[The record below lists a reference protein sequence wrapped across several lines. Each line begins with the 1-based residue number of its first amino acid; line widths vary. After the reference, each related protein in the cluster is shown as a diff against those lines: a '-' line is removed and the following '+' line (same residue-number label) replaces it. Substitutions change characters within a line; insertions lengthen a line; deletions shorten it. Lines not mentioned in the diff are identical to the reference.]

1 MKANWP
7 SSSDPSLLDSSPD
20 DMSVLIDF
28 DELMDV
34 GLDVDS
40 LSLEDVLVF
49 CVVRAKD
56 FPFWFPHHD
65 EVPVHKPL
73 RFQLVLQWT

>member
-1 MKANWP
+1 
-7 SSSDPSLLDSSPD
+7 LDSSSD

-56 FPFWFPHHD
+56 FPF
-65 EVPVHKPL
+65 
-73 RFQLVLQWT
+73 